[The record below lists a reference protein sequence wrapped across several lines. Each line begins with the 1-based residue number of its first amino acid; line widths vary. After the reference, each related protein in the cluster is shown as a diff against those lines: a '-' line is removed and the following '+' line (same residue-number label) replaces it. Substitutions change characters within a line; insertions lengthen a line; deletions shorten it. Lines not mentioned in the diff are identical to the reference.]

1 MARRSKLSVESDHRS
16 AASATG
22 GLRCLLALDCVA
34 NIQQNLEIQL
44 LAAIGEVERRHLCV
58 VARGLR
64 ALERLAVHLVE
75 VGKDAI
81 AGSGHACL
89 LQNVCGESGRLH
101 AGWRGRLGR
110 GGGGEDLL
118 GGGGHQPAGFGR
130 GRVEKDLLG
139 GAEHQPAR
147 IERVGHRKL
156 LRATS
161 LETASSSQ
169 MMGSSEATTD
179 DSLSPSWDIRAG
191 G

>member
-110 GGGGEDLL
+110 G
-118 GGGGHQPAGFGR
+118 
-130 GRVEKDLLG
+130 RVEEDLLG

-179 DSLSPSWDIRAG
+179 DSLSPSWDMRAG

>member
-110 GGGGEDLL
+110 RGGGG
-118 GGGGHQPAGFGR
+118 GSRRIFWAPRTISRR
-130 GRVEKDLLG
+130 GWSGLVT
-139 GAEHQPAR
+139 ATYSAR
-147 IERVGHRKL
+147 
-156 LRATS
+156 RAS
-161 LETASSSQ
+161 RR
-169 MMGSSEATTD
+169 
-179 DSLSPSWDIRAG
+179 PRRRR
-191 G
+191 